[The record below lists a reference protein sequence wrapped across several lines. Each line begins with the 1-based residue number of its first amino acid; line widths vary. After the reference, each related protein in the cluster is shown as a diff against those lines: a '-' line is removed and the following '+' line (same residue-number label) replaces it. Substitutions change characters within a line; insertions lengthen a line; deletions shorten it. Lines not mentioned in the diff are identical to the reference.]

1 MRLEDKTALI
11 TGGGRG
17 IGFTTAM
24 LMLSEG
30 AKVGVVDVNPDYLKK
45 AAETAQSKG
54 YPLKTFTGDVSKKES
69 VQSFMDA
76 FVKEFGR
83 IDILV
88 NNAGMSIPKPFL
100 EKTAEEWIK
109 TLEVN
114 LIGVFLCSQ
123 AAAKYMLPQKSGK
136 IINISSIR
144 GIDHCGREG
153 IMDYSAAKAGVINL
167 TKTMAKELAPYINV
181 NTVAPGHT
189 LTEMTAPLPDAVKKN
204 MIEGSYLKRMGRPED
219 IANAILFLASDEAN
233 FFTGQLLA
241 SGWRVQSEIRKR
253 RWFSEVSA
261 GGNPLGFSEGKRIR
275 RSLPGR
281 RGRGPAGPK
290 KDERRKR
297 K

>member
-1 MRLEDKTALI
+1 MRLKDKTALI

-17 IGFTTAM
+17 IGLTAAI

-30 AKVGVVDVNPDYLKK
+30 AKVGVVDINQDHLKK
-45 AAETAQSKG
+45 AEETARTRG
-54 YPLKTFTGDVSKKES
+54 YKLKTFTGDVSRKES

-88 NNAGMSIPKPFL
+88 NNAGISIPRPFL
-100 EKTAEEWIK
+100 EKTVEDWVK

-114 LIGVFLCSQ
+114 LIGVFLCAQ
-123 AAAKYMLPQKSGK
+123 AAAKHMLVQKSGK

-167 TKTMAKELAPYINV
+167 TKTMAKELAPHINV

-189 LTEMTAPLPDAVKKN
+189 LTEMTASLPQAVLN
-204 MIEGSYLKRMGRPED
+204 SMIEGSYLKRMAQPDD
-219 IANAILFLASDEAN
+219 IAKAILFLASDDAN
-233 FFTGQLLA
+233 FFTGQLLLVD
-241 SGWRVQSEIRKR
+241 G
-253 RWFSEVSA
+253 
-261 GGNPLGFSEGKRIR
+261 GFSLK
-275 RSLPGR
+275 
-281 RGRGPAGPK
+281 
-290 KDERRKR
+290 
-297 K
+297 

>member
-1 MRLEDKTALI
+1 MRLKDKAALI

-17 IGFTTAM
+17 IGLTTAL

-30 AKVGVVDVNPDYLKK
+30 AKVGVVDINPEYLKR
-45 AAETAQSKG
+45 AAETAQSQG
-54 YPLKTFTGDVSKKES
+54 YHLKTFPGDVSKKES
-69 VQSFMDA
+69 VQDFMDA
-76 FVKEFGR
+76 FVKGLGR

-114 LIGVFLCSQ
+114 LIGVFLCAQ
-123 AAAKYMLPQKSGK
+123 AAAKYMLAQKSGK

-167 TKTMAKELAPYINV
+167 TKTLAKELAPFINV

-233 FFTGQLLA
+233 FFTGQLLLPD
-241 SGWRVQSEIRKR
+241 G
-253 RWFSEVSA
+253 
-261 GGNPLGFSEGKRIR
+261 GFSLK
-275 RSLPGR
+275 
-281 RGRGPAGPK
+281 
-290 KDERRKR
+290 
-297 K
+297 